1 MRSVSDLDDTI
12 EDIDVREHCAVLGGR
27 RPGWF
32 EAHVLH
38 LYSHDFASPSLE
50 PILCGSRPLGKKLCN
65 LVGVVANLDCT
76 STGSLWVAGVMGMVL
91 TPQTCILLPS
101 NNIDISPAVVQS
113 MSSMVRTSFTF
124 DQGLI
129 GMAGTK

>member
-12 EDIDVREHCAVLGGR
+12 EDIDVREHCAVLGWR

-38 LYSHDFASPSLE
+38 LYSHDCKSLVGTDIVRQE
-50 PILCGSRPLGKKLCN
+50 ALGIE
-65 LVGVVANLDCT
+65 VMQPGGVVANLDCT
-76 STGSLWVAGVMGMVL
+76 STGRLWVAGVMGMVL
-91 TPQTCILLPS
+91 TPQICILLPS
-101 NNIDISPAVVQS
+101 NNIDISPEVVQS